1 MDNAIKVP
9 FEYSDLLEPQE
20 TRTYA
25 MDFANKRIIGHI
37 DGKEAVMQSIRKIL
51 STRRFVHLI
60 YNDQYGFDAMNRI
73 NVGLTDQY
81 LDSDIPQMTEEALMA
96 DDRITGI
103 GNFIYEAAGDA
114 IHIEFTAYTIY
125 GDVEMKGVIQDGKFE
140 Y

>member
-25 MDFANKRIIGHI
+25 MDFANKRIIGHV

-51 STRRFVHLI
+51 STRRFAHLI
-60 YNDQYGFDAMNRI
+60 YNDQYGFDVMNRI
-73 NVGLTDQY
+73 SVGLTEQY
-81 LDSDIPQMTEEALMA
+81 LDSDIPQMTEEALMT

-103 GNFIYEAAGDA
+103 GNFVYDITGDNIYV
-114 IHIEFTAYTIY
+114 EFTAYTIY
-125 GDVEMKGVIQDGKFE
+125 GDVNVRGVIRDGSFE